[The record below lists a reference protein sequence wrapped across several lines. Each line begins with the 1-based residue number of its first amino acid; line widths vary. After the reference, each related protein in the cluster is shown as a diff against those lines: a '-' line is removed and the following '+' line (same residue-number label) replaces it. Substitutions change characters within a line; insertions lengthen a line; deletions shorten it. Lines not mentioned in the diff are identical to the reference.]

1 MNTSISEERL
11 AANRAN
17 AQKSTG
23 PKTPKGRAAS
33 RLNAL
38 KHGLLSQE
46 VLICS
51 PHRYESEEEL
61 FALHDRFRDE
71 LQPMGPLE
79 LMLCDQIV
87 TTHWRLRRVLAAE
100 SAEMALSLRRG
111 RSQFN
116 QQAESKSVQ
125 VGSKTYELSPPW
137 EETAEGC
144 QKAQRSLRELA
155 SLVRREGGLT
165 EAILHDKSITQMT
178 VLQDLRAMLNRRM
191 ANPDGVEEKAWVEQH
206 LTEVMDYLDHKIR
219 EMALLEETHY
229 AAALMPEVEV
239 LEKFGRYE
247 TMLNR
252 QLNRAITQLTKLQKE
267 RRKEENAALSSDS
280 DLLGLPRVPGVPR
293 SPRSKPI
300 SDPMEQAREILRNK
314 AKASAGP
321 VQSSE
326 SNDPSGSKLRNEPT
340 ALDAPVQSSEFN
352 VQSSSEL
359 PNEPISLN
367 KSAAPMSPAEI
378 KAYIERCRV

>member
-252 QLNRAITQLTKLQKE
+252 QLNRAITQLAKLQKE
-267 RRKEENAALSSDS
+267 RRKEENAALSSDR

-314 AKASAGP
+314 ASAP
-321 VQSSE
+321 SAVQSSKFKVQSSE
-326 SNDPSGSKLRNEPT
+326 EAMEESENE
-340 ALDAPVQSSEFN
+340 
-352 VQSSSEL
+352 
-359 PNEPISLN
+359 EPRRGKVSQ
-367 KSAAPMSPAEI
+367 
-378 KAYIERCRV
+378 